1 MGLPARMKA
10 LAYHGD
16 GAPGWQLKVAL
27 MSFLITL
34 QLGNFYL
41 GYKLYAVF
49 PPSGYLDLATS
60 WDHAIPYLKWTWV
73 IYYLGFAYI
82 VLWGGAGLWQLSR
95 KALHRSVA
103 IYAALVMVGAIL
115 HLLIPTEAPWPMVED
130 LTAVQRSF
138 KTSYHIEPLAC
149 FPSMHVALA
158 VLPAYISLYKFRNR
172 INRVLSV
179 ILAFAVS
186 ASILTAKEHWLL
198 DALSGLV
205 LGLIACWAWKV
216 YAYEPARQ
224 HSQSQLPE
232 QVTPARA

>member
-1 MGLPARMKA
+1 LGLSAKIKT
-10 LAYHGD
+10 LAYHVD
-16 GAPGWQLKVAL
+16 GSPRWQLKVAL
-27 MSFLITL
+27 MLFLVFL

-41 GYKLYAVF
+41 GYRLYAMY
-49 PPSGYLDLATS
+49 PPSGYLDLETS

-73 IYYLGFAYI
+73 IYYFGFAYI
-82 VLWGGAGLWQLSR
+82 VFWGGAGLWRLSR

-103 IYAALVMVGAIL
+103 IYSALVMAGAIL

-130 LTAVQRSF
+130 LTAIQRSF

-158 VLPAYISLYKFRNR
+158 VLPAFISLYIFRSR
-172 INRVLSV
+172 INRLLSI

-186 ASILTAKEHWLL
+186 ASILTAKEHWFL

-205 LGLIACWAWKV
+205 LGLIGCWAWRI
-216 YAYEPARQ
+216 YAYEPARLYPQ
-224 HSQSQLPE
+224 VQLSK
-232 QVTPARA
+232 QVSHTRV